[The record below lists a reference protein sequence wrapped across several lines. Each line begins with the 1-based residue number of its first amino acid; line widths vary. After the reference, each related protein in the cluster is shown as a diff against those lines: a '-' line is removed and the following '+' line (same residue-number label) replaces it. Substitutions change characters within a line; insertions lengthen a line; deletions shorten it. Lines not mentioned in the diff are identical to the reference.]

1 MSIIIRRA
9 QKNDTDKVL
18 DLLLQVEGVHQKGR
32 PDLFREHGVKFTAP
46 ELHEIFAD
54 DTRPVFVAEV
64 DGRVAGYVFC
74 IITETKDSTMLFDMK
89 TVHLE
94 DVCIDETC
102 RGEGIGGALMERF
115 LLKSESLL
123 CDTLFLE
130 VRADNAP
137 AISLYRRY
145 GFFDCGVRKKYYKN
159 PECDALLMKKE
170 KTL

>member
-1 MSIIIRRA
+1 LI
-9 QKNDTDKVL
+9 
-18 DLLLQVEGVHQKGR
+18 DLLIRAAEAADACAIAEMEALLFSDAWSEGSVSSSISSPLSLAFVAVCEGKAVGY
-32 PDLFREHGVKFTAP
+32 LLASALAP
-46 ELHEIFAD
+46 EGELLRI
-54 DTRPVFVAEV
+54 
-64 DGRVAGYVFC
+64 G
-74 IITETKDSTMLFDMK
+74 
-89 TVHLE
+89 
-94 DVCIDETC
+94 VCPEY
-102 RGEGIGGALMERF
+102 RKRGIGGALMERF

>member
-1 MSIIIRRA
+1 MI
-9 QKNDTDKVL
+9 
-18 DLLLQVEGVHQKGR
+18 DLLIRAAETADAFAIAEMEALLFSDAWSEGSVSSSISSPLSLAFVAVCEGKAVGY
-32 PDLFREHGVKFTAP
+32 LLASALAP
-46 ELHEIFAD
+46 EGELLRI
-54 DTRPVFVAEV
+54 
-64 DGRVAGYVFC
+64 G
-74 IITETKDSTMLFDMK
+74 
-89 TVHLE
+89 
-94 DVCIDETC
+94 VCPEY
-102 RGEGIGGALMERF
+102 RKRGIGGALMERF

>member
-1 MSIIIRRA
+1 LI
-9 QKNDTDKVL
+9 
-18 DLLLQVEGVHQKGR
+18 DLLIRAAEGA
-32 PDLFREHGVKFTAP
+32 DAFAIAEMEALLFSDAWSEGSVASSISSPLSLAFVAVCEGKAVGYLLASALAP
-46 ELHEIFAD
+46 EGELLRI
-54 DTRPVFVAEV
+54 
-64 DGRVAGYVFC
+64 G
-74 IITETKDSTMLFDMK
+74 
-89 TVHLE
+89 
-94 DVCIDETC
+94 VCPEY
-102 RGEGIGGALMERF
+102 RKRGIGGALMERF